1 MRAHAPT
8 WRFPRRGEVYPV
20 QLDKDRPALVISSD
34 VLNRH
39 ALDVCIVP
47 ITSVEH
53 RRFAL
58 RVSFPIGEG
67 GLHRPSWAKCD
78 QVTTIEQ
85 RELRHPS
92 LGRLTSATLAKIE
105 AAIRIALELK

>member
-1 MRAHAPT
+1 
-8 WRFPRRGEVYPV
+8 VYRV

-58 RVSFPIGEG
+58 WVLFPVGEG

-85 RELRHPS
+85 AELKYPL
-92 LGRLTSATLAKIE
+92 LGRLTSTTLAKIE
-105 AAIRIALELK
+105 AAIKIALELK

>member
-1 MRAHAPT
+1 MRTAPGA
-8 WRFPRRGEVYPV
+8 WFPRRGEVCHV

-39 ALDVCIVP
+39 SLDVCIVP

-58 RVSFPIGEG
+58 RILLAAGEG
-67 GLHRPSWAKCD
+67 GLHRPSWVKCD
-78 QVTTIEQ
+78 QVTTIER
-85 RELRHPS
+85 RELKYPP
-92 LGRLTSATLAKIE
+92 LGRLSSATLAKIE
-105 AAIRIALELK
+105 AAIKLALDLK

>member
-1 MRAHAPT
+1 
-8 WRFPRRGEVYPV
+8 
-20 QLDKDRPALVISSD
+20 

-58 RVSFPIGEG
+58 RVPLPPGEG
-67 GLHRPSWAKCD
+67 GLHRASWAKCD
-78 QVTTIEQ
+78 QVTTIEHAD
-85 RELRHPS
+85 LRYPP
-92 LGRLTSATLAKIE
+92 LGRLSLACLAKID
-105 AAIRIALELK
+105 AAIELALDFK

>member
-1 MRAHAPT
+1 MRTAPGA
-8 WRFPRRGEVYPV
+8 WFPRRGEVCRV

-39 ALDVCIVP
+39 SLDVCILH
-47 ITSVEH
+47 ITSEEH
-53 RRFAL
+53 RKFAL
-58 RVSFPIGEG
+58 RVLLATGEG

-78 QVTTIEQ
+78 QVTTIER